1 MSSFFHLHKEV
12 IVKILTLILL
22 VIVIYAGYAIYT
34 NRLESDYEK
43 VKKGFFSLITKVK
56 SFFNKK

>member
-1 MSSFFHLHKEV
+1 M
-12 IVKILTLILL
+12 KILTLILL